1 MIDEIAK
8 LEQTAQRPQDW
19 ERIADA
25 YLELAAQD
33 PNDYRILG
41 NSAHA
46 RWLSGDGALASL
58 MYKRAVLINPASHI
72 LYRGLGNTL
81 VDLGDFEAA
90 ERAYRRSLELC
101 LEDETTWNLSQL
113 LIGMGRL
120 QEGYDLAESRWG
132 LQRVTAWRSGPINTR
147 QQALDGNQ
155 PLLVWSEQGFGDILQ
170 HLRWIFLLQGLRGTG
185 AQPLQIEV
193 ESSLVGFIK
202 RLVDT
207 LEPCPR
213 VHKKAA
219 DQASR
224 WPGVHISL
232 LSLPRLLGFTGL
244 GTLQMDQV
252 VKKAFAPI
260 AKTEG
265 PPRVGLVW
273 AAGRK
278 LDDPIT
284 AREYWLRSLD
294 QQALGQLIRAVT
306 ERGCQCVALQFGAD
320 RELAVPWSR
329 WFVDQLSADA
339 DFEVTA
345 ELVLELDLVITVD
358 TAMAHLAGVLGK
370 SVWMLLPVYA
380 APRWGR
386 GNITTAWY
394 PTMRLFRQLKPWD
407 WTAPIEQLCEALS
420 SRMTQSR

>member
-1 MIDEIAK
+1 MINEIAR
-8 LEQTAQRPQDW
+8 LEQMARRPQDW
-19 ERIADA
+19 GKIADA
-25 YLELAAQD
+25 YVELAAQH
-33 PNDYRILG
+33 PKDYRLFG

-46 RWLSGDGALASL
+46 RWLSGDAAQAGLA
-58 MYKRAVLINPASHI
+58 YRRAVLINPTSHI

-101 LEDETTWNLSQL
+101 LEDETNWNLSQL

-132 LQRVTAWRSGPINTR
+132 LQRVTAWRSEPINTR
-147 QQALDGNQ
+147 QQALDRKQ
-155 PLLVWSEQGFGDILQ
+155 PLLVWSEQGLGDILQ
-170 HLRWIFLLQGLRGTG
+170 HLRWIFLLQELRGTT
-185 AQPLQIEV
+185 AQPLRIEV
-193 ESSLVGFIK
+193 EGSLVGLIR
-202 RLVDT
+202 RLVDN
-207 LEPCPR
+207 LQPCPQ
-213 VHKKAA
+213 VQEKAA
-219 DQASR
+219 DHASG
-224 WPGVHISL
+224 WGGLHISL
-232 LSLPRLLGFTGL
+232 LSLPRLLGFTCL
-244 GTLQMDQV
+244 ETSQIAQV
-252 VKKAFAPI
+252 VKTAFTPVV
-260 AKTEG
+260 KTAG
-265 PPRVGLVW
+265 SPRLGLVW

-294 QQALGQLIRAVT
+294 QQALGQVIRGVT
-306 ERGCQCVALQFGAD
+306 ERGCQCVALQFGPD
-320 RELAVPWSR
+320 RELAAPWSR
-329 WFVDQLSADA
+329 WFADQLSADA

-370 SVWMLLPVYA
+370 PVWVLLPVYA

-407 WTAPIEQLCEALS
+407 WTAPIEQMCEALS
-420 SRMTQSR
+420 SWMTQS